1 MIRCAYAMVIA
12 IGLLAGAAPG
22 WSQQQYLYAPKAVTA
37 EEKVQKKDG
46 ILVQEVPVKKGDTLS
61 AISRRFSGHASYF
74 PQILLFNDIKNPD
87 RIYAG
92 HVLRIPVTRSG
103 VTTQASNP
111 RVPGQVPGVPSAGPL
126 EASSSGDLKKGA
138 AAAKEK
144 RGMKH
149 KAAAPARKHAR
160 SGKRPAAAVAAA
172 SEQRLFERAI
182 KAYRREEY
190 RTALELFDRFLAEH
204 PSSALA
210 ADASLYKAECYLKQS
225 NQ

>member
-1 MIRCAYAMVIA
+1 MIRCAYAMLIA

-22 WSQQQYLYAPKAVTA
+22 WSQQQYLYTPKAVAA

-103 VTTQASNP
+103 VTTRASNP
-111 RVPGQVPGVPSAGPL
+111 RVPGVPSAGPL
-126 EASSSGDLKKGA
+126 EESSSGELKKGA

-144 RGMKH
+144 RGMRH

-160 SGKRPAAAVAAA
+160 RGKRPAAAVAAA